1 MIAEFF
7 KGLLI
12 GIGTIAPGVSGGT
25 IAVILGV
32 YERITGAIAN
42 IFTGLFKKIKDLLP
56 LGIGGIVG
64 ILAFSR
70 ITNYLFQNFEVEVKY
85 LFIGLMLGTFPAL
98 RRQADKQGF
107 DIKYLIPFVSA
118 LIVTIVFGF
127 MEGVK
132 PDIIIDSKPGLLLL
146 VVYGII
152 IGFGTIIP
160 GISSSFILM
169 YLGAYHIILEGISNL
184 DLAILIPAGA
194 GLALSIFGFAKLID
208 VLFKKAYGYT
218 YYAIIGFTLG
228 SMTAIFPGFGF
239 NWHHLFGVILF
250 GLGCALTYQLSKYEK
265 TGQ

>member
-1 MIAEFF
+1 MITDFL

-42 IFTGLFKKIKDLLP
+42 IFTGLLKKIKDLLP
-56 LGIGGIVG
+56 LGLGGLVG

-70 ITNYLFQNFEVEVKY
+70 IINYLFQNYEVEVKY
-85 LFIGLMLGTFPAL
+85 LFIGLMLGTFPSL
-98 RRQADKQGF
+98 RRQADKHGF
-107 DIKYLIPFVSA
+107 NSRYIIPFLSA
-118 LIVTIVFGF
+118 LVVTIAFGL
-127 MEGVK
+127 MERVK
-132 PDIIIDSKPGLLLL
+132 PDIIIDSRPGLLLL
-146 VVYGII
+146 VLYGII

-169 YLGAYHIILEGISNL
+169 YLGAYHIILDGISNL
-184 DLAILIPAGA
+184 DFSILIPAGA

-208 VLFKKAYGYT
+208 LLFKKAYGYT

-228 SMTAIFPGFGF
+228 SMAAIFPGFGF

-265 TGQ
+265 VG